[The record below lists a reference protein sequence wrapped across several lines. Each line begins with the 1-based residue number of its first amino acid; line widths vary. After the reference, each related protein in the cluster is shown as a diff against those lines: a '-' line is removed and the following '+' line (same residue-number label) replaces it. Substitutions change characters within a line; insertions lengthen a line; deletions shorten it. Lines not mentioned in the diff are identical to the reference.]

1 MSGLD
6 TLRGMGKRRVPQ
18 PLHPREQD
26 MAAPAPAGEGST
38 PASVD
43 DGGELPELDTELDIM
58 PPSSEVPHSARNTAT
73 AGAGATGRPATVARR
88 AAPKVEPDA
97 GTRAGGTTTR
107 AYQHRDEEQVNLGV
121 RVPRELDNRLLGLVY
136 QLRMQGV
143 RVSKAEIVAMALQE
157 LPEDATPAF
166 VRKVERRQ

>member
-26 MAAPAPAGEGST
+26 MAAPVPMGEGGS
-38 PASVD
+38 PAPVD
-43 DGGELPELDTELDIM
+43 DGSELPELDTELDIT
-58 PPSSEVPHSARNTAT
+58 PPSPAVPHSARNAAT
-73 AGAGATGRPATVARR
+73 TGAGAMGQPATAARH
-88 AAPKVEPDA
+88 AAPKLEPDA
-97 GTRAGGTTTR
+97 GARAGGTATR

-143 RVSKAEIVAMALQE
+143 RVSKAEIVAMTLQE

-166 VRKVERRQ
+166 VRKMGKRP

>member
-6 TLRGMGKRRVPQ
+6 TLRGMNKRRVPQ
-18 PLHPREQD
+18 PLHPREQAT
-26 MAAPAPAGEGST
+26 AAPMPVGEGGSA
-38 PASVD
+38 ASVEESVPMT
-43 DGGELPELDTELDIM
+43 ELETEFELDVS
-58 PPSSEVPHSARNTAT
+58 PPEVAHSVRNTPEPVDDDAPRGKSPSARRSNGSARTERTA
-73 AGAGATGRPATVARR
+73 
-88 AAPKVEPDA
+88 
-97 GTRAGGTTTR
+97 TR

-121 RVPRELDNRLLGLVY
+121 RVPRELDHRLLGLVY

-166 VRKVERRQ
+166 VRKVERRQQ